1 MDDAAARGRI
11 IEAATRLFAAL
22 GYDETDLRLIADAAG
37 VPAARLTD
45 LVGGKRE
52 LYLDIMERA
61 HEDEYETLRK
71 AVDTTDS
78 PRAALHLILD
88 AYLDYHVSHPLI
100 HAVWMHRWG
109 ADALDIRDLEDRY
122 QRPLLRMCTRRIR
135 DAVPPEIDPYFV
147 LSPMV
152 WCVYGFISSGVFAR
166 GHGMVSA
173 MDPAALAWFR
183 SCMHQLMDRLTAPT
197 PA

>member
-1 MDDAAARGRI
+1 MDDAAARDRVH
-11 IEAATRLFAAL
+11 EAATRLFAAL
-22 GYDETDLRLIADAAG
+22 GYDETNLRMIADAAG
-37 VPAARLTD
+37 VPAAQVTG

-52 LYLDIMERA
+52 LYVAIMQSA
-61 HEDEYETLRK
+61 YEDEYATLRE

-78 PRAALHLILD
+78 PRAALHRILD

-100 HAVWMHRWG
+100 HAVWMHRWE
-109 ADALDIRDLEDRY
+109 ADALDVRDLEDRY

-135 DAVPPEIDPYFV
+135 GAVPPEVDPYFV

-173 MDPAALAWFR
+173 TDPTALAWFR
-183 SCMHQLMDRLTAPT
+183 SCMHLLMDRLTT
-197 PA
+197 PPPD